1 MTQHQIVT
9 VGVPGPGAEDVLVAT
24 DGTVW
29 TGTAD
34 GAIHALD
41 PEGRSTRLVARTGG
55 RPLGLEWLPDGRLLV
70 CDAECG
76 LLAVSTD
83 DGSVEVLVREV
94 EGQRLRFTNNA
105 AVGADGTIW
114 FSDSS
119 RHYGVGEWKSDLITH
134 TRSGRLFRRDVDGTV
149 ETVLDGLAFANGVA
163 LSGDG
168 SAVYVAETALRR
180 VRRVGLTDGRP
191 SSGHRTGGEGGDAA
205 LSDSEVLVGDLPGY
219 PDNISLG
226 SDGLVWV
233 TIASPPDPVLG
244 LLQTRAP
251 QAVRGLAL
259 RLPEA
264 LKPAPQRTVRVQAY
278 DDSGSL
284 RHDLEAD
291 AEAWHMATG
300 VREHDGRVWLGSL
313 VEPAV
318 AWMDL

>member
-1 MTQHQIVT
+1 M
-9 VGVPGPGAEDVLVAT
+9 
-24 DGTVW
+24 
-29 TGTAD
+29 
-34 GAIHALD
+34 
-41 PEGRSTRLVARTGG
+41 
-55 RPLGLEWLPDGRLLV
+55 
-70 CDAECG
+70 
-76 LLAVSTD
+76 
-83 DGSVEVLVREV
+83 
-94 EGQRLRFTNNA
+94 
-105 AVGADGTIW
+105 
-114 FSDSS
+114 
-119 RHYGVGEWKSDLITH
+119 
-134 TRSGRLFRRDVDGTV
+134 
-149 ETVLDGLAFANGVA
+149 
-163 LSGDG
+163 
-168 SAVYVAETALRR
+168 RR
-180 VRRVGLTDGRP
+180 VRRVGLTGGRP
-191 SSGHRTGGEGGDAA
+191 SSGHRTGGEGEDAA
-205 LSDSEVLVGDLPGY
+205 LSDGEVLVADLPGY

-233 TIASPPDPVLG
+233 TIASPRDPVLG

-251 QAVRGLAL
+251 QAVRRLAL

>member
-41 PEGRSTRLVARTGG
+41 PEGRSTRLVAHTGG

-163 LSGDG
+163 LAGDG
-168 SAVYVAETALRR
+168 SAVYVAETALCR

-191 SSGHRTGGEGGDAA
+191 SPGHRTGGEGEDAA
-205 LSDSEVLVGDLPGY
+205 LSDSEVLVADLPGY

-264 LKPAPQRTVRVQAY
+264 FKPAPQRTVRVQAY
-278 DDSGSL
+278 DDPGSL